1 MFKKSLSIITIIV
14 VLTIAASIGLL
25 AISPS
30 DINKDLKVDPDKL
43 NNLDKVYVERVIDG
57 DTFEIAGGE
66 DIRLIGVD
74 TPETK
79 HPDKGVEY
87 YGKEASKYTTK
98 QLEGKTVY
106 LEYDAEKKDQY
117 QRILAYVFL
126 PDGMLF
132 NAKLLHDGY
141 ANLLTIPPNVKYVD
155 LFKELAKEA
164 RENNRGLWDKPEKQ
178 DEEDMPLISW
188 KEAGNYIGQ
197 DVIVEGTIVDTYDS
211 GEAIFLNFD
220 ENYSETFTAVIFS
233 SDEYKFD
240 FEPEDYYLGK
250 KVKVSGKVKEYQGA
264 PEIIVEEAGQIEE

>member
-1 MFKKSLSIITIIV
+1 
-14 VLTIAASIGLL
+14 
-25 AISPS
+25 
-30 DINKDLKVDPDKL
+30 
-43 NNLDKVYVERVIDG
+43 
-57 DTFEIAGGE
+57 
-66 DIRLIGVD
+66 
-74 TPETK
+74 
-79 HPDKGVEY
+79 VEY